1 MESKIK
7 DYLDLT
13 KQSLSTF
20 HNIGQM
26 ARYRAQNNQ
35 EKASKYAFLA
45 TLGILGLLAIG
56 LSSLYN
62 KKISE

>member
-7 DYLDLT
+7 DYLDLA

-35 EKASKYAFLA
+35 
-45 TLGILGLLAIG
+45 
-56 LSSLYN
+56 
-62 KKISE
+62 